1 MPTITK
7 KKTKM
12 IVKDGNGGLLQLL
25 PETEVDAELDEES
38 SNPVASSAVAEALS
52 GIEDAASNMGAIKVM
67 DEEPTALNT
76 TEYAGET
83 LIAWVQHESWS
94 ITINTEAE
102 TEGDRMGQ
110 IPFCLYGVEDAS
122 MKVDWGD
129 GTIETHTSANAVQN
143 SCLTYEYASA
153 GEYTIKME
161 SNDFSRL
168 YLWTSI
174 YGQEGEPAVYLV
186 TLKSINESLPQIAG
200 VHGWWYN
207 EDIEEEEIGDNDNS
221 FYGCFSGCT
230 SLQSIPAGLFDNN
243 TAATDF
249 GACFNDC
256 TSLQS
261 IPLGLFDNNVAVI
274 YFTECF
280 YNCSSLQSIP
290 SGLFDHNIAVTYFDY
305 CFRGCHSI
313 QSIPSGLFDNNVA
326 VTSFERCFQNCTS
339 IQSIP
344 SGLFDNNVAVTDF
357 TECFYHCTFLQSI
370 PSGLFDNNVAVT
382 SFEHCFSICS
392 SLTDFTLHIGSSL
405 VSNCSYSVTKKTG
418 TTRTIYV
425 PNNSTTQT
433 TFNSV
438 ASSLGLTIIGE

>member
-1 MPTITK
+1 MIPK
-7 KKTKM
+7 KTTKM
-12 IVKDGNGGLLQLL
+12 IVKDGSGNLVQLL
-25 PETEVDAELDEES
+25 PEIETVSTID
-38 SNPVASSAVAEALS
+38 ASSDVPVSNAALAS
-52 GIEDAASNMGAIKVM
+52 ALEDIEDSLPASALLDVM

-76 TEYAGET
+76 TELDDEA
-83 LIAWVQHESWS
+83 LIVWIPPERWS
-94 ITINTEAE
+94 ITIDTEAAN
-102 TEGDRMGQ
+102 EGDRMGQ

-230 SLQSIPAGLFDNN
+230 SLQSIPAGLFDKN
-243 TAATDF
+243 TAVTNF
-249 GACFNDC
+249 GSCFQNC
-256 TSLQS
+256 SLLQS
-261 IPLGLFDNNVAVI
+261 IPSGLFDKNTAVTNLNSCFRACSTLQSI
-274 YFTECF
+274 PERLFDKNTAVTNFSYCF

-290 SGLFDHNIAVTYFDY
+290 SELFDKNTAATGFNY
-305 CFRGCHSI
+305 CFYGCST
-313 QSIPSGLFDNNVA
+313 LA
-326 VTSFERCFQNCTS
+326 
-339 IQSIP
+339 
-344 SGLFDNNVAVTDF
+344 
-357 TECFYHCTFLQSI
+357 
-370 PSGLFDNNVAVT
+370 
-382 SFEHCFSICS
+382 
-392 SLTDFTLHIGSSL
+392 DFTLHIGSSS
-405 VSNCSYSVTKKTG
+405 VSNCSSFVTKKTG
-418 TTRTIYV
+418 TTRTVYV
-425 PNNSTTQT
+425 PSGSTTQT
-433 TFNSV
+433 KFNTV
-438 ASSLGLTIIGE
+438 ASTLGLTVVGE